1 MIVVAV
7 LSGVFFWAARF
18 TLREKDSFPDS
29 RGHTYAPKSSVRFSS
44 PGSSTAISTTGL
56 SMPKR
61 SSSVSLSHRSSTYR
75 PSAGVSRVSAV
86 APMRTT
92 SGILSSTRSTMSASS
107 GQRLYS
113 SSSKQIRSYGA
124 TGAGTASAPTATQR
138 SSRTSY
144 AQGGTGSIGIATPT
158 LSYQR
163 RTTTA
168 ASDIAQD
175 DNTVA
180 SAMALNS
187 TAGMRYYVQGPFTAA
202 YNTVDNYSYYNP
214 ANSTGNGRTK
224 RKTYYH
230 GTSQID
236 GEGYYYD
243 EDLEDYAKAPTGT
256 SNITGLGAGTF
267 VGQEAMYN
275 GCTYRWDGSKWILI
289 SGTPSEVDLGGGGG
303 GGPQSLYDQWLDKF
317 VNYYGR
323 EPNDDD
329 ELEEFINWWL
339 GQGVYTP
346 TPIGDGLWI
355 LLLLAMAI
363 FFFKRHKKTNSNQ
376 LHNLQ

>member
-44 PGSSTAISTTGL
+44 PSSSTAISTTGL

-61 SSSVSLSHRSSTYR
+61 SSSVGTLHRSSTYR
-75 PSAGVSRVSAV
+75 PSAGVSRVSV
-86 APMRTT
+86 ATPMRTT
-92 SGILSSTRSTMSASS
+92 SGMLSSTRSTMSASS

-113 SSSKQIRSYGA
+113 SSSKQIRSYGV
-124 TGAGTASAPTATQR
+124 TGAGTVSAPTATQR

-163 RTTTA
+163 RTTAA
-168 ASDIAQD
+168 ASDIAQN

-214 ANSTGNGRTK
+214 ANTSYSTTRRRAYHNGDTEGNGEN
-224 RKTYYH
+224 
-230 GTSQID
+230 G
-236 GEGYYYD
+236 GEEGQYYD
-243 EDLEDYAKAPTGT
+243 TDTEKWEWLQ
-256 SNITGLGAGTF
+256 LGQTK
-267 VGQEAMYN
+267 
-275 GCTYRWDGSKWILI
+275 T
-289 SGTPSEVDLGGGGG
+289 GGGYLWTWNGTEWVK
-303 GGPQSLYDQWLDKF
+303 GPAQVGDDDDEIDPDAPFIKDQWRNL
-317 VNYYGR
+317 YYAEYG
-323 EPNDDD
+323 EYPTDD
-329 ELEEFINWWL
+329 ELEQYIKDKL
-339 GQGVYTP
+339 GYGIFTE
-346 TPIGDGLWI
+346 TGAPIGNGIFI
-355 LLLLAMAI
+355 LLALIISYAL
-363 FFFKRHKKTNSNQ
+363 FKAWKTRTTRNNST
-376 LHNLQ
+376 L